1 MASMTI
7 VNAKETA
14 FGPFLFF
21 RKFFVFWPHNIKDNR
36 DSILVVVPKKLKV
49 KIYLEIPSFVLA
61 P

>member
-21 RKFFVFWPHNIKDNR
+21 RKFFVFWPHNIEDNR
-36 DSILVVVPKKLKV
+36 DSILVVVPKK
-49 KIYLEIPSFVLA
+49 
-61 P
+61 